1 MARALSLRSLIGQR
15 PAKDAPKQEGVA
27 RPNRPGGPLI
37 WFHIGGGGSLRAITT
52 LAQRFASESDQ
63 ATFLVTGA
71 LLDSGAIPENR
82 HVIFQPDPPNTQTGA
97 RAFMDHWHPDMLFW
111 MQDTL
116 LPVLL
121 AECVARKC
129 AMVQLNAK
137 QTTALNWTGRWKR
150 IASRAILEEFTAVM
164 AVDAGAAARLRR
176 AGYNPDRIEVTGA
189 LEEESIALPFNEAER
204 NEMAA
209 LIGARPVWFASDLAA
224 SEIEAIAEAY
234 QLASKR
240 GYRLLLVITPRD
252 VNDSAEMAQKLRD
265 LGLQVGVRGDGD
277 EPHDEMQIY
286 IADLDNE
293 HGLWYRLAPVTF
305 MGGTLAGS
313 ASRSPF
319 EAAALG
325 SVVIHGPATGRHGT
339 AYERL
344 TAAAACR
351 AANTPERL
359 AEAVGLMN
367 TPDRMAQMAQTGWA
381 VVTDGAEVTNR
392 VLATIR
398 AHLDAKGG

>member
-37 WFHIGGGGSLRAITT
+37 WFHIGAGGNLRAITT
-52 LAQRFASESDQ
+52 LASRFASESDQ
-63 ATFLVTGA
+63 ATFLITGA

-129 AMVQLNAK
+129 PMVQLNAK
-137 QTTALNWTGRWKR
+137 QTTALNWAGRWKR
-150 IASRAILEEFTAVM
+150 VASRAILEEFTAVM
-164 AVDAGAAARLRR
+164 AVDTGAAARLRR

-252 VNDSAEMAQKLRD
+252 VNDSADMAQKLRD
-265 LGLQVGVRGDGD
+265 LGLQV
-277 EPHDEMQIY
+277 
-286 IADLDNE
+286 
-293 HGLWYRLAPVTF
+293 
-305 MGGTLAGS
+305 
-313 ASRSPF
+313 
-319 EAAALG
+319 
-325 SVVIHGPATGRHGT
+325 GPATGRHGT

-367 TPDRMAQMAQTGWA
+367 TPDRMAQMAQAGWA

-392 VLATIR
+392 VLAMIR